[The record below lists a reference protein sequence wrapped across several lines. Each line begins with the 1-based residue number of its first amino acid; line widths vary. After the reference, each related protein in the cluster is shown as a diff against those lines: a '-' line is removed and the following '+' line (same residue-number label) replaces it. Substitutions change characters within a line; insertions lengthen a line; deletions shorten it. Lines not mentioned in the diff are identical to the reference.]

1 MITADIILGM
11 LNILIGFAEA
21 AIALRIILKLMG
33 ASMAAPF
40 VRWVYD
46 MSQPLISPFVGMF
59 PAPTLSGPFTI
70 EFSAIFALFAYVFVG
85 YLIQEAIWYLNRGI
99 FKRDVVT
106 TRRRGRREY
115 HVEEEE

>member
-11 LNILIGFAEA
+11 LNILIGFAET
-21 AIALRIILKLMG
+21 AIALRVLLKLMG
-33 ASMAAPF
+33 ASTAAPF

-59 PAPTLSGPFTI
+59 PSPTLTGPFTI
-70 EFSAIFALFAYVFVG
+70 EFSAIFALFVYMFIG

-99 FKRDVVT
+99 FSRKIIT
-106 TRRRGRREY
+106 TRKGRKIIT
-115 HVEEEE
+115 EEEVE

>member
-11 LNILIGFAEA
+11 LNILIGFAET
-21 AIALRIILKLMG
+21 AIALRILLKLMG
-33 ASMAAPF
+33 ASTAAPF

-59 PAPTLSGPFTI
+59 PSPTLTGPFTI
-70 EFSAIFALFAYVFVG
+70 EFSAIFALFAYMFVG

-99 FKRDVVT
+99 FSRKVT
-106 TRRRGRREY
+106 VMRRGRK
-115 HVEEEE
+115 VVTEEEEE